1 MTLSNGKLTG
11 RITRK
16 EIAECLG
23 ESTTK
28 IKGLCLS
35 INIEKWANCKPL
47 DRAINSE
54 LSAAARKQDPRGN
67 KPDVFWGLKG
77 GSVSWANIHNATWEY
92 TDKPTGGISRSPY
105 RVRDFAGYYH
115 YAEPTMTGSS
125 SQMDDG
131 ECYYNNSYPLECY
144 LEWNESGNTTGVDIL
159 QCVSGSGNLKNWY
172 LCVAID
178 GYARAMI
185 NFDAGEDV
193 RPIYYNSRKCSTF
206 SCPALPAALQSQ
218 ATHKVTFFLADLD
231 NANYDIKTQW
241 REVTGLSMGKVAV
254 SIPGVV
260 GRNVSFVVLPQTY
273 GKWVG
278 NSIAQFGSSVNVSF
292 TCTEA
297 PSVATDYVVTLRFGS
312 VAGTKTKTF
321 SMRAGSTLAPIVRFD
336 DLPLVPTSGRQ
347 YECTARLNTASG
359 TFVTEFT
366 QVITWQ

>member
-1 MTLSNGKLTG
+1 MTLRSGILSQPIS
-11 RITRK
+11 RA
-16 EIAECLG
+16 EIASCLG
-23 ESTTK
+23 VSLTQ
-28 IKGLCLS
+28 IGALCTSSS
-35 INIEKWANCKPL
+35 INKWSACKPVG
-47 DRAINSE
+47 RAVNGE
-54 LSAAARKQDPRGN
+54 LSDGARKMDPRGT
-67 KPDVFWGLKG
+67 KPNMFWGLQG
-77 GSVSWANIHNATWEY
+77 GSVSWASIHNATWAY
-92 TDKPTGGISRSPY
+92 ADKPTGGIGTSPY
-105 RVRDFAGYYH
+105 RVLDFDGYDH

-144 LEWNESGNTTGVDIL
+144 LEWNDSGNTTGVDIL
-159 QCVSGSGNLKNWY
+159 QCVSGSGNLKSWY

-185 NFDAGEDV
+185 NFDAGEEV
-193 RPIYYNSRKCSTF
+193 RPIYYNSRKCSAF
-206 SCPALPAALQSQ
+206 SCPALPDALQSQ
-218 ATHKVTFFLADLD
+218 KTRKVTFFLADLD

-260 GRNVSFVVLPQTY
+260 GRNVSFIVLPQTY

-297 PSVATDYVVTLRFGS
+297 PSVATDYVVTLRFGTA
-312 VAGTKTKTF
+312 AGTKTKTF
-321 SMRAGSTLAPIVRFD
+321 SMRAGSTIAPIVRFD
-336 DLPLVPTSGRQ
+336 DLPLVPTSGSQ

-366 QVITWQ
+366 QTITWQ